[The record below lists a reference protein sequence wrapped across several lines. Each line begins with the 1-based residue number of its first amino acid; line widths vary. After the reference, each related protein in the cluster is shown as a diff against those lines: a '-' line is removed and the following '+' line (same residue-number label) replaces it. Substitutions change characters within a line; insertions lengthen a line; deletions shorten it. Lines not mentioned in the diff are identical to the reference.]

1 METLKFVELTND
13 FFFNYHG
20 EFHNKATNPN
30 YLIVFDNVNLRLNY
44 VQHKEEVH
52 NAIIFYY
59 I

>member
-1 METLKFVELTND
+1 METLKFVELMNELV
-13 FFFNYHG
+13 FSYHR

-30 YLIVFDNVNLRLNY
+30 YLIVFDNINLMLNY
-44 VQHKEEVH
+44 VQCKEEVH